1 MVSQKPF
8 LPTHI
13 LQTATSSSDL
23 EERVNNDPPE
33 QNHTNGHSAESDR
46 IKQFI
51 QNMTVDLRDLENY
64 YNITFSPKR
73 IVRLGEF
80 FTEQACGLF
89 TGVDF
94 DKLDQDGKVDWLLT
108 KAYIVRQQQGL
119 RTEWS
124 RIKDLS
130 PLLGWADGLISLCEQ
145 RQAARPVDW
154 KDAAQVLSDAKKK
167 IAVLQVDIQSDKLK
181 EIVTRFIAYRAV
193 QAIQELQRHMEEWH
207 GFYSSYDPM
216 FDWWVKKEWESLP
229 ANMQELVVTIGVELI
244 GIGSDQDDAIV
255 GLPSGR
261 ESILDD
267 LKSEIIPYT
276 PEEIIKIGETEYDW
290 CEKEMIKASRD
301 LGYGTD
307 WKAALEHVKN
317 MYVEPGRQIHMVHEL
332 AEEAV
337 QYVTANDMVNVP
349 QVARETWRTFMMPP
363 DKQKT
368 NPFFLGGDSI
378 IVSYPTSTMPHEDRL
393 MIMRGNNRPF
403 SRSTV
408 FHELIPGHH
417 LQFYYMD
424 RKTIPEPLPKQLTD

>member
-1 MVSQKPF
+1 
-8 LPTHI
+8 
-13 LQTATSSSDL
+13 
-23 EERVNNDPPE
+23 
-33 QNHTNGHSAESDR
+33 
-46 IKQFI
+46 
-51 QNMTVDLRDLENY
+51 
-64 YNITFSPKR
+64 
-73 IVRLGEF
+73 
-80 FTEQACGLF
+80 
-89 TGVDF
+89 
-94 DKLDQDGKVDWLLT
+94 
-108 KAYIVRQQQGL
+108 
-119 RTEWS
+119 
-124 RIKDLS
+124 
-130 PLLGWADGLISLCEQ
+130 
-145 RQAARPVDW
+145 
-154 KDAAQVLSDAKKK
+154 
-167 IAVLQVDIQSDKLK
+167 
-181 EIVTRFIAYRAV
+181 
-193 QAIQELQRHMEEWH
+193 
-207 GFYSSYDPM
+207 
-216 FDWWVKKEWESLP
+216 
-229 ANMQELVVTIGVELI
+229 MQELVVTMRVELI
-244 GIGSDQDDAIV
+244 GIGPDQDDAIV

-337 QYVTANDMVNVP
+337 QYVTANDMVTVP

-378 IVSYPTSTMPHEDRL
+378 IVSYPASTMPHEDRL
-393 MIMRGNNRPF
+393 MIMRGNNGPF

-424 RKTIPEPLPKQLTD
+424 RKSVPDSL

>member
-8 LPTHI
+8 VPDAASHTTKETTI
-13 LQTATSSSDL
+13 ADRTKNDAAAETS
-23 EERVNNDPPE
+23 RR
-33 QNHTNGHSAESDR
+33 HYSAESER
-46 IKQFI
+46 MKQFI
-51 QNMTVDLRDLENY
+51 QTMTVDLRDLENY
-64 YNITFSPKR
+64 YNITFSSKR
-73 IVRLGEF
+73 ILRLGEF
-80 FTEQACGLF
+80 FTEQAAGLV
-89 TGVDF
+89 TGFDF
-94 DKLDQDGKVDWLLT
+94 DKFNQNGKVDWLLT
-108 KAYIVRQQQGL
+108 KAYAVRQQQGL

-130 PLLGWADGLISLCEQ
+130 PLLSWADGLVDLCEK
-145 RQAARPVDW
+145 RQAAKPVDW
-154 KDAAQVLSDAKKK
+154 KDAAGVLSDSKKK
-167 IAVLQVDIQSDKLK
+167 IAGLKADVQGGKLNDQ
-181 EIVTRFIAYRAV
+181 VTRFVAYRAV
-193 QAIQELQRHMEEWH
+193 RAVQEMQAHMSEWY
-207 GFYSSYDPM
+207 GFYSTYDSM

-229 ANMQELVVTIGVELI
+229 AKMQELVAIIRVELI
-244 GIGSDQDDAIV
+244 GIGPDENDAII
-255 GLPSGR
+255 GQRSGR

-267 LKSEIIPYT
+267 LKSEIIPYS
-276 PEEIIKIGETEYDW
+276 PEEIIKIGETEYEW

-301 LGYGTD
+301 LGYGSD

-317 MYVEPGRQIHMVHEL
+317 MYVEPGHQIHMVHEL

-337 QYVTANDMVNVP
+337 QYVTANDKVTVP

-424 RKTIPEPLPKQLTD
+424 RKSTPEAL

>member
-8 LPTHI
+8 IPTDI
-13 LQTATSSSDL
+13 SRTTNLSFGLVDRIKNDL
-23 EERVNNDPPE
+23 VLKEYKDR
-33 QNHTNGHSAESDR
+33 HSAESER

-51 QNMTVDLRDLENY
+51 QNLTVDLRDLENY
-64 YNITFSPKR
+64 YNIPFSSKR
-73 IVRLGEF
+73 ILRLGEF
-80 FTEQACGLF
+80 FTEQAAGLV
-89 TGVDF
+89 TGFDF
-94 DKLDQDGKVDWLLT
+94 DKFDQNGKVDWLLT
-108 KAYIVRQQQGL
+108 RAYVVRQQQGL

-130 PLLGWADGLISLCEQ
+130 PLMGWADGLISLCEQ

-154 KDAAQVLSDAKKK
+154 KDAAQLLSDAKKK
-167 IAVLQVDIQSDKLK
+167 IAILQADIQSDKLK
-181 EIVTRFIAYRAV
+181 ESVTRFIAYRAV
-193 QAIQELQRHMEEWH
+193 QAIQELQRRMEEWH

-229 ANMQELVVTIGVELI
+229 ANMQELVVTMRVELI
-244 GIGSDQDDAIV
+244 GIGPDQDDAIV

-337 QYVTANDMVNVP
+337 QYVTANDMVTVP

-393 MIMRGNNRPF
+393 MIMRGNNGPF

-424 RKTIPEPLPKQLTD
+424 RKSVPDSL